1 MKNIFALIA
10 FFFSFIVQAQEKY
23 SLADV
28 PLELMKNANSVL
40 LDEKVEVDVSENGKL
55 TYSYF
60 GARAVLN
67 KRGDKAV
74 SNRVYYDKDTHV
86 GKLEAYVFDSFGN
99 ELEHFRKKDYYDV
112 SASDGISIYSD
123 NRMYYLDYTPTTYPY
138 IIVINYEYKSNSTAF
153 VPGWSPVGWYARS
166 TKKSTYKIKFDPNN
180 KPRIKSENLDGIDI
194 SILENSNEYIY
205 TAININ
211 AFVYEDLS
219 VPFNKKAPKVYF
231 SLNNFTLKGVSGNAK
246 NWMELGNW
254 MQNRL
259 LNNVSEIPAPTIVE
273 INNLVRNE
281 TSNEAKAR
289 IVYNYMQEKVR
300 YISVQIGIGGW
311 KPMLASDVDKLS
323 YGDCKALTNYTKAL
337 LDAVDVPSYY
347 TILYAGSN
355 KKDIKKE
362 FSGIQG
368 NHAILGIPDGENITW
383 LECTSQDSPY
393 GFIGDFCDDRDVLI
407 VTPEGGKI
415 VRTKNYSY
423 EENLEETF
431 VEVNINRKGGAKASY
446 KSISR
451 GLQYGDKYRFENEKQ
466 EDINKI
472 YKNKWDAI
480 NGYTIDSLKLTNN
493 REEILFI
500 EDIKIDIPTYCIS
513 VGEDILVNVN
523 LFNQNNNIPTRIKD
537 REYDLDISRGFEDRN
552 TINITIP
559 QGYKIGDLPEDT
571 LIENKFG
578 TYAVNY
584 KLVSENKLEYKR
596 NLIIK
601 KGTFPKEEYRNYRAF
616 RRKISKLDKTK
627 IIVIKN
633 S

>member
-10 FFFSFIVQAQEKY
+10 FFFSFIIQAQENY

-28 PLELMKNANSVL
+28 PLELKKNANSVL

-74 SNRVYYDKDTHV
+74 SNRVYYDKGSHV
-86 GKLEAYVFDSFGN
+86 GKLEAYVYDAFGN

-112 SASDGISIYSD
+112 SASDGISIYND
-123 NRMYYLDYTPTTYPY
+123 DRMYYLDYTPTTYPY
-138 IIVINYEYKSNSTAF
+138 IIVINFEYKSNSTAF

-180 KPRIKSENLDGIDI
+180 KPRIKSENIEGFDI
-194 SILENSNEYIY
+194 SITENSNEYVC
-205 TAININ
+205 TANNIN
-211 AFVYEDLS
+211 AIVYEDLS
-219 VPFNKKAPKVYF
+219 APFNKKAPKAFF

-246 NWMELGNW
+246 NWKEYGNW

-259 LNNVSEIPAPTIVE
+259 LNNVSELPESTIVE
-273 INNLVRNE
+273 IKNLVRNE

-289 IVYNYMQEKVR
+289 IVYHYVQEKVR

-311 KPMLASDVDKLS
+311 KPMLASDVDMLS

-355 KKDIKKE
+355 KKDINKE
-362 FSGIQG
+362 FSGLQG
-368 NHAILGIPDGENITW
+368 NHAILGIPDGKEITW
-383 LECTSQDSPY
+383 LECTSQDSPF
-393 GFIGDFCDDRDVLI
+393 GFLGDFTDDRDVLI

-415 VRTKNYSY
+415 VHTKNYSY

-466 EDINKI
+466 EDIDKI

-578 TYAVNY
+578 TYVVNY

-601 KGTFPKEEYRNYRAF
+601 KGTFPKEEYKNYRSF

>member
-40 LDEKVEVDVSENGKL
+40 LDEKVEVDVSIHGKL
-55 TYSYF
+55 KYNYF
-60 GARAVLN
+60 AAKAVFN
-67 KRGDKAV
+67 KRGDNDVVNVVFYNKDSRIKNIEAF
-74 SNRVYYDKDTHV
+74 VYDAN
-86 GKLEAYVFDSFGN
+86 GE
-99 ELEHFRKKDYYDV
+99 ELEHYRKKDYHDI
-112 SASDGISIYSD
+112 SATDGFSIYND
-123 NRMYYLDYTPTTYPY
+123 ERVLYLNYTPTTYPY
-138 IIVINYEYKSNSTAF
+138 IMVVNYEKENNTTAF
-153 VPGWSPVGWYARS
+153 ITDWSPIGWYARS

-180 KPRIKSENLDGIDI
+180 KPRIKTENIEGFDI
-194 SILENSNEYIY
+194 SITEKPDEYIY
-205 TAININ
+205 TANNIN

-219 VPFNKKAPKVYF
+219 VPFHEKAPKAYF

-246 NWMELGNW
+246 NWNEYGNW

-259 LNNVSEIPAPTIVE
+259 LNNISEIPESTIVE

-281 TSNEAKAR
+281 TTNEAKAR

-337 LDAVDVPSYY
+337 LDVVGVPSYY
-347 TILYAGSN
+347 TILYAGN
-355 KKDIKKE
+355 DKKDIKKE
-362 FSGIQG
+362 FSGLQG
-368 NHAILGIPDGENITW
+368 NHAILGIPDGKEITW
-383 LECTSQDSPY
+383 LECTSQDSPF

-407 VTPEGGKI
+407 VTPEGGEI
-415 VRTKNYSY
+415 VHTKNYNY

-451 GLQYGDKYRFENEKQ
+451 GLQYGDKYRFVNEKQ

-500 EDIKIDIPTYCIS
+500 EDIKIDIPAYCIS

-537 REYDLDISRGFEDRN
+537 RKYELDISRGFEDRN

-571 LIENKFG
+571 FIENEFG
-578 TYAVNY
+578 TYAINY
-584 KLVSENKLEYKR
+584 KLISENKLEYKR
-596 NLIIK
+596 HLIIK
-601 KGTFPKEEYRNYRAF
+601 KGTFPKEEYKSYRSF
-616 RRKISKLDKTK
+616 KRKISKLDKTK
-627 IIVIKN
+627 IIVTKN

>member
-10 FFFSFIVQAQEKY
+10 FLFSFIVQAQEKY

-219 VPFNKKAPKVYF
+219 IPFNKKAPKVYF

-627 IIVIKN
+627 IIVTKN

>member
-1 MKNIFALIA
+1 M
-10 FFFSFIVQAQEKY
+10 
-23 SLADV
+23 
-28 PLELMKNANSVL
+28 
-40 LDEKVEVDVSENGKL
+40 
-55 TYSYF
+55 
-60 GARAVLN
+60 
-67 KRGDKAV
+67 
-74 SNRVYYDKDTHV
+74 
-86 GKLEAYVFDSFGN
+86 
-99 ELEHFRKKDYYDV
+99 
-112 SASDGISIYSD
+112 
-123 NRMYYLDYTPTTYPY
+123 
-138 IIVINYEYKSNSTAF
+138 
-153 VPGWSPVGWYARS
+153 
-166 TKKSTYKIKFDPNN
+166 
-180 KPRIKSENLDGIDI
+180 
-194 SILENSNEYIY
+194 
-205 TAININ
+205 
-211 AFVYEDLS
+211 
-219 VPFNKKAPKVYF
+219 
-231 SLNNFTLKGVSGNAK
+231 
-246 NWMELGNW
+246 
-254 MQNRL
+254 
-259 LNNVSEIPAPTIVE
+259 
-273 INNLVRNE
+273 
-281 TSNEAKAR
+281 
-289 IVYNYMQEKVR
+289 
-300 YISVQIGIGGW
+300 
-311 KPMLASDVDKLS
+311 
-323 YGDCKALTNYTKAL
+323 
-337 LDAVDVPSYY
+337 
-347 TILYAGSN
+347 
-355 KKDIKKE
+355 
-362 FSGIQG
+362 
-368 NHAILGIPDGENITW
+368 
-383 LECTSQDSPY
+383 PY